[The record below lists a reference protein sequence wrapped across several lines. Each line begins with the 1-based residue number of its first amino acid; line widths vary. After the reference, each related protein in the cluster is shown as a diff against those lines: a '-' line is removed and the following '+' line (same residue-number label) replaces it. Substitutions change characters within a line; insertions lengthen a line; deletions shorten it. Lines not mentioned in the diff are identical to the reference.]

1 MKYVTKIEPS
11 RLKKHGI
18 RLHTADSHN
27 YTIIADSELSQKE
40 WMDELR
46 KGVFVAQHSGNSV
59 RIVLPF
65 TKIALVEKPSVF
77 EFANNIK
84 IKFVDD
90 IAEEEDVSI
99 SKLLFFI
106 YIN

>member
-1 MKYVTKIEPS
+1 MKCVTSVEPS
-11 RLKKHGI
+11 KFKKYGI
-18 RLHTADSHN
+18 RLSTTSSNH

-46 KGVFVAQHSGNSV
+46 KGVFVAQHAGNSV

-65 TKIALVEKPSVF
+65 TKIAVVEKPSVF
-77 EFANNIK
+77 QFAANIK

-90 IAEEEDVSI
+90 GGQEEVSY
-99 SKLLFFI
+99 LFFI
-106 YIN
+106 LIILELI